1 MDTAI
6 ASCGCPATL
15 HIPLPPGGQAAFHAR
30 RTAARIMALRPAACP
45 RPVAEDIVLIVSE
58 LVTNAVLHA
67 DGPYALTFSLEEGR
81 AGIAVSDGSAELSGR
96 RSGKA
101 RSGQGGRGLNIIRAL
116 GADLF
121 VSPCERGKQVIAVLT
136 W

>member
-1 MDTAI
+1 MSEVEDE
-6 ASCGCPATL
+6 SGDGG
-15 HIPLPPGGQAAFHAR
+15 LPRG
-30 RTAARIMALRPAACP
+30 
-45 RPVAEDIVLIVSE
+45 VAEDIVLIVSE

-67 DGPYALTFSLEEGR
+67 DGPYALTFSLQDGR

-96 RSGKA
+96 RSATQRIGP
-101 RSGQGGRGLNIIRAL
+101 GGRGLKIIRAL

-121 VSPCERGKQVIAVLT
+121 VSTFARGKQVIAVLT